1 MAISAEMPL
10 VLAGLG
16 IIHDDAM
23 ITVSI
28 RYVKLVGL
36 GIDKS
41 FRRQPQVFYVVAP
54 LGVVGLA
61 DLHQEFSVHGE
72 LQNHV
77 VVPITGKIG
86 LPFRQRL
93 RRSGGAPLSGRSA
106 SAGACDPYVSFVVDG
121 DAVQRIRPVIPF
133 AWPAPMTE
141 QGSALVKL

>member
-10 VLAGLG
+10 VLASLG
-16 IIHDDAM
+16 VVHDDAM
-23 ITVSI
+23 IPVPI
-28 RYVKLVGL
+28 RYVQLVGL

-54 LGVVGLA
+54 LGVVWFA

-77 VVPITGKIG
+77 VVPIAGKVG

-106 SAGACDPYVSFVVDG
+106 SAGPCDPYVAFVVDG
-121 DAVQRIRPVIPF
+121 DPMQRIRPVVSF
-133 AWPAPMTE
+133 ARSAPMTE